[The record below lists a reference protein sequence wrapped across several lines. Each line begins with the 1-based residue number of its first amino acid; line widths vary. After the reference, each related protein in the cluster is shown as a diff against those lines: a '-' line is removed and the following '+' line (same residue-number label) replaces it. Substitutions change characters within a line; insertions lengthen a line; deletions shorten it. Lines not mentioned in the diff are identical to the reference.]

1 MAEYCKRTCLQAEK
15 KHRQQSPSKRYLQ
28 WNPAWNVPVRT
39 TAITKATI
47 IAYKISQGINRPFR
61 QLLKP
66 LKAKRSQ
73 DKAKGA
79 NKLTNMPV
87 RNKFGLMIPDGA
99 FLHSLYDWGASICS
113 RKIIDSNLGL
123 NYLSSFSLFSVQSF
137 LPRQIVD

>member
-15 KHRQQSPSKRYLQ
+15 KHRQQRPSKRYLQ
-28 WNPAWNVPVRT
+28 WNPAWNVPVKT

-47 IAYKISQGINRPFR
+47 IAYKISHGIKRPLR

-79 NKLTNMPV
+79 KRLTNMPE
-87 RNKFGLMIPDGA
+87 RDKFCLINTRWR
-99 FLHSLYDWGASICS
+99 Y
-113 RKIIDSNLGL
+113 
-123 NYLSSFSLFSVQSF
+123 
-137 LPRQIVD
+137 